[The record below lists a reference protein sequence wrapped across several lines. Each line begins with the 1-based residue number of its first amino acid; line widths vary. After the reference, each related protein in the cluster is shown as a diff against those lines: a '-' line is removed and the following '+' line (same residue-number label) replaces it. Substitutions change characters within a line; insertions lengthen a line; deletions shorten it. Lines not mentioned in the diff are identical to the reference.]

1 MTVFAYLALVIC
13 FYGFIGFF
21 AQFTFLEL
29 FGIDLP
35 WGAYSIAAVVVVAVL
50 GYNKID
56 VGAKVLAVLLTLEVG
71 ILLVL
76 AFAALADGGPEPWS
90 LASFDPQNVFFA
102 PGAGALFVMGFG
114 AYLGFESTAI
124 YAEEAKRPERTVPR
138 ATIIA
143 VAFLALFYACL
154 LYTSRCV

>member
-1 MTVFAYLALVIC
+1 MCIR
-13 FYGFIGFF
+13 
-21 AQFTFLEL
+21 
-29 FGIDLP
+29 DRP

-90 LASFDPQNVFFA
+90 LS
-102 PGAGALFVMGFG
+102 L
-114 AYLGFESTAI
+114 I
-124 YAEEAKRPERTVPR
+124 H
-138 ATIIA
+138 I
-143 VAFLALFYACL
+143 
-154 LYTSRCV
+154 